1 MTKTYRV
8 QYFGQAIGIATITTN
23 GLIKEVHWIILQ
35 NQIIQQGG
43 LTQIII
49 SSSSHY
55 NWNYPTEI
63 SDSTIIPNI
72 LQLTIP
78 NYSINGQT
86 NYNWTEI

>member
-8 QYFGQAIGIATITTN
+8 QYIGQIIGIATITTN
-23 GLIKEVHWIILQ
+23 KALKEVHWIILK
-35 NQIIQQGG
+35 NQILQQDG
-43 LTQIII
+43 LTQIHI

-55 NWNYPTEI
+55 NWNYPYEI
-63 SDSTIIPNI
+63 SDSTIIQNI
-72 LQLTIP
+72 LHLTIP